1 MIYTKCPNCGA
12 TLSVPEEYKDD
23 RLLHCSQCNQNFD
36 NDKNFLWEA
45 PEEKP
50 KAAPKQDTQTRWTK
64 QQKRGLW
71 VLAFCVCI
79 ALYYCGAFDST
90 GTPQIGDRVV
100 VVNTTWGTLDKD
112 NDELGDAMVARD
124 AVGIYEQ
131 TSSGKAK
138 HIWQGSHGKVIH
150 GSWTKVQVRFDDG
163 TLYWIPTEAVKKE

>member
-1 MIYTKCPNCGA
+1 MDVLFSNVTCVTMDAEMHVYPNAFVGV
-12 TLSVPEEYKDD
+12 TDGKISHVGLS
-23 RLLHCSQCNQNFD
+23 
-36 NDKNFLWEA
+36 A

-124 AVGIYEQ
+124 AIGIYEQ

-138 HIWQGSHGKVIH
+138 HIWQGSHGIVIH